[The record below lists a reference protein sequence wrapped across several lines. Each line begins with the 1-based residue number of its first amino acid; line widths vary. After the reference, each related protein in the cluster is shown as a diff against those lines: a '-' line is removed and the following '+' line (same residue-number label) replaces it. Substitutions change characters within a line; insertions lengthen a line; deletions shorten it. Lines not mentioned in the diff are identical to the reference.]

1 MSVRNC
7 QLGSVSIVEPI
18 RTAPPP
24 RLKYRWKAACW
35 SAVSPLAAPVF
46 RKMTDRNLS
55 SRLSLNCE
63 PALFAPGSLTKNL
76 NCACGVWPA
85 ALMAATPAC
94 AVASSLVLTTR
105 TLYLRSGGGA
115 FLLWLPADAA
125 AGSVRARTARADPTT
140 LVHLTLDRIRA
151 SSSPGIPGLLG
162 WRDRC
167 QRRPAL
173 ARLPA
178 LCCSSRATEPNR
190 PFVVLQEKSASERQ
204 IFVRGRPK
212 PPGGPPKKERGAAGA
227 APLSS
232 GRRNQAGVTES
243 YRSPRPGTRPSSG

>member
-1 MSVRNC
+1 
-7 QLGSVSIVEPI
+7 
-18 RTAPPP
+18 
-24 RLKYRWKAACW
+24 
-35 SAVSPLAAPVF
+35 
-46 RKMTDRNLS
+46 MTDRNLS

-105 TLYLRSGGGA
+105 ALYLRWGGGA

-151 SSSPGIPGLLG
+151 SSSPGIPGLSYG
-162 WRDRC
+162 C
-167 QRRPAL
+167 G
-173 ARLPA
+173 
-178 LCCSSRATEPNR
+178 TG
-190 PFVVLQEKSASERQ
+190 AS
-204 IFVRGRPK
+204 G
-212 PPGGPPKKERGAAGA
+212 
-227 APLSS
+227 APLCH
-232 GRRNQAGVTES
+232 ACLPEH
-243 YRSPRPGTRPSSG
+243 YLPRYWSR